1 MKKTTFKIPLSKPD
15 LSSQAHIYVNEVLS
29 SDVLSMGPFIDQF
42 EAEFSKQLQV
52 SYSVAVSSGT

>member
-29 SDVLSMGPFIDQF
+29 SDVLSM
-42 EAEFSKQLQV
+42 
-52 SYSVAVSSGT
+52 